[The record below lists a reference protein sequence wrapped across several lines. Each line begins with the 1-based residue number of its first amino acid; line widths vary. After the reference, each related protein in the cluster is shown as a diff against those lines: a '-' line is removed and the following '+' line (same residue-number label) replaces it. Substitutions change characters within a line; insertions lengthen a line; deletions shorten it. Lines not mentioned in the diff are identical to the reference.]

1 LSFVLAD
8 IAHDV
13 EMEAWLEVLK
23 IRHVCKPLLHL
34 FEAGEVFVKR
44 EDKAG
49 GRDGQSVRG

>member
-1 LSFVLAD
+1 
-8 IAHDV
+8 
-13 EMEAWLEVLK
+13 MEAWLEVLK

-49 GRDGQSVRG
+49 GRDGRSVRG